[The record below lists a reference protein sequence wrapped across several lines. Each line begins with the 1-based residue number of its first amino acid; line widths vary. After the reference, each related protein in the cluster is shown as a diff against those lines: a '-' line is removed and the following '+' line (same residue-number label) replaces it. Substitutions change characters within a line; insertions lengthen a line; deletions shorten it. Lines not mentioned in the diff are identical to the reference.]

1 MRIFVSLMIPG
12 LPSSGWLTMIKRTEW
27 FVKGGLHLDMKIW
40 NRILIIC
47 SLFFCILFPVS
58 VCQAQ
63 EVKEY
68 YVILDNTTAYPVT
81 AQQYEQVQQIWD
93 DRSGEQILELL
104 RQIFGADKVP
114 SAIRSISL
122 RVYTYTKKDED
133 TSDSSSVGAQK
144 EPGPVDNSNPDF
156 DIIAGRLMSYR
167 GSGTIVTIPETVTS
181 ISQGAFYSKN
191 TVKKV
196 VVPGSVKI
204 IESYAFYRC
213 EHLRYI
219 VFAGKAQTVGNNM
232 VYQCDRLTS
241 IVAPAGSKESRFAEK
256 KGIRVFRNDR
266 PTFGQRTMRQMKGNS
281 DRLVLYNNPYGI
293 QWHSS
298 RKSVVSVS
306 SSGKIK
312 CHKKGSA
319 TITAAVNGKNYPLT
333 ISVDDKSE
341 DKRVEQ
347 IIQMTIKKGMSTRQ
361 KVKAVHDWLIKN
373 VKYDYYNYLRGTV
386 PRVSHMAKGAL
397 LRGIAVCDGYSEAF
411 QKIMKELGI
420 PCKVIIGEAQGGGHA
435 WNKVKVGGKWRYV
448 DVTFDDPVVNGQNT
462 NTKPYYMYF
471 LKTAGQMRKDHLW

>member
-1 MRIFVSLMIPG
+1 MEM
-12 LPSSGWLTMIKRTEW
+12 K
-27 FVKGGLHLDMKIW
+27 KGS
-40 NRILIIC
+40 RILIIV
-47 SLFFCILFPVS
+47 SLFFLIFFQASVS
-58 VCQAQ
+58 QAQ
-63 EVKEY
+63 QVKEY
-68 YVILDNTTAYPVT
+68 YVILDNATAYPVT
-81 AQQYEQVQQIWD
+81 EQQYRQVQQIWD

-114 SAIRSISL
+114 STVRSISL
-122 RVYTYTKKDED
+122 RVYTYTKKED
-133 TSDSSSVGAQK
+133 GTSDSVPASGSR

-156 DIIAGRLMSYR
+156 DILAGRLMSYR
-167 GSGTIVTIPETVTS
+167 GKDAVVSIPETVTS
-181 ISQGAFYSKN
+181 IFQGAFYAKN
-191 TVKKV
+191 TVKKI
-196 VVPGSVKI
+196 VVPGSVKT
-204 IESYAFYRC
+204 IEPYAFYRC
-213 EHLRYI
+213 ERLRYI
-219 VFAGKAQTVGNNM
+219 VFAGKAQNVGNNM

-256 KGIRVFRNDR
+256 KGMRVFRNDR

-281 DRLVLYNNPYGI
+281 DKLVLYNNAYGI

-298 RKSVVSVS
+298 RKSVVSVT

-319 TITAAVNGKNYPLT
+319 TITATVNGKKYPLT

-347 IIQMTIKKGMSTRQ
+347 IIHMTIKKGMSTRQ
-361 KVKAVHDWLIKN
+361 KIKAVHDWLIRN

-386 PRVSHMAKGAL
+386 PRVSHTAKGAL

-411 QKIMKELGI
+411 QKIMKRLGI
-420 PCKVIIGEAQGGGHA
+420 PCRTIIGEAQGGGHA
-435 WNKVKVGGKWRYV
+435 WNKVKVGGKWRYI
-448 DVTFDDPVVNGQNT
+448 DVTFDDPIVNGQNT